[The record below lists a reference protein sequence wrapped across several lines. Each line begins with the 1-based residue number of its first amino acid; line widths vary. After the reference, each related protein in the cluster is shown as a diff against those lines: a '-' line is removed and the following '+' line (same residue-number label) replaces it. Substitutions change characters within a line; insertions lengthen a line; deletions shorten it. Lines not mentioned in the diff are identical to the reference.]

1 MENVS
6 GGAEGG
12 NYYSAG
18 FAYNIK
24 GKGRI
29 IQTCF
34 LTSWIYCVAEDRDV
48 AFLPMK
54 K

>member
-29 IQTCF
+29 IQ
-34 LTSWIYCVAEDRDV
+34 ICVSSYLGYIV
-48 AFLPMK
+48 
-54 K
+54 

>member
-24 GKGRI
+24 GKGR
-29 IQTCF
+29 QTCF